1 MQYETYNLGHNILEY
16 YSVLVPV
23 RFTQSST
30 IPNKLG
36 VRVASRVAER
46 L

>member
-23 RFTQSST
+23 RFAQKFNYT
-30 IPNKLG
+30 
-36 VRVASRVAER
+36 
-46 L
+46 